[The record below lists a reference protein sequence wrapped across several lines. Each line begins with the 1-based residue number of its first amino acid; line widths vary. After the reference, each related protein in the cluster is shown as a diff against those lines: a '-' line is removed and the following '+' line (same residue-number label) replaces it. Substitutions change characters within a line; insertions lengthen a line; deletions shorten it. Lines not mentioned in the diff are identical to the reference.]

1 MLASGGVGGGE
12 RGLCEGREQSW
23 AAADRASMIARRGSQ
38 LNHRLNQS
46 STAVV
51 VHGAGQSL
59 RRAAP
64 IPYQRHISGSID
76 KNPITRPPPKKKLAA
91 TRLLS
96 SGLSLTGFYRV
107 LPGFTGFYRVKL
119 GCAIKLERDRWALTL
134 TTGELDR
141 PTKT

>member
-1 MLASGGVGGGE
+1 MASGGVGGGE

-76 KNPITRPPPKKKLAA
+76 KNPITRPPPPKKK
-91 TRLLS
+91 TRCDS
-96 SGLSLTGFYRV
+96 SAIVRFESYWV